1 MNRIFRFNQKFSIRI
16 PFLITF
22 IVLPLISLSILSSIF
37 YVILNSLSI
46 WLIGTMLGNIM
57 MGNSKKI
64 ENPSSMNEHLN
75 YFIENMIGEGTT
87 IDQLKGL
94 CIILIS
100 IFIIKNILSTKARL
114 QKILKKKKV
123 KRTIPYPFLCST

>member
-1 MNRIFRFNQKFSIRI
+1 MKIFKRILSYTKSYKA
-16 PFLITF
+16 
-22 IVLPLISLSILSSIF
+22 LISLSILSYIF

-75 YFIENMIGEGTT
+75 YFIENMIGEGTK
-87 IDQLKGL
+87 IDQL
-94 CIILIS
+94 
-100 IFIIKNILSTKARL
+100 
-114 QKILKKKKV
+114 Q
-123 KRTIPYPFLCST
+123 